1 MNEHTESND
10 DALVKASALSEKS
23 EEALTKQQ
31 EPPQKL
37 VGRNF
42 TLEPLTVVS

>member
-10 DALVKASALSEKS
+10 DAFVRASALSEIS
-23 EEALTKQQ
+23 EEVLTKQQ
-31 EPPQKL
+31 EPTQKM

-42 TLEPLTVVS
+42 TLEPSTFVV